1 MLPVRVRSDH
11 NIDAGIQIMHEEAEV
26 VPLLVEFYRAVGG
39 WNPDVGDFDGT
50 GLEGE
55 KIGEVEFNL
64 GPNNPVA
71 FNVWRDLG
79 FEMVDAVKVKSPR
92 PVGGLAI
99 WVTDAKGNYHYAGM
113 PALT

>member
-26 VPLLVEFYRAVGG
+26 VPIRVEFYRAVGG
-39 WNPDVGDFDGT
+39 WDPEIGDFDGT
-50 GLEGE
+50 SLEGE
-55 KIGEVEFNL
+55 TLGMVEFSL

-79 FEMVDAVKVKSPR
+79 FEVVDAVKVKSNR

-99 WVTDAKGNYHYAGM
+99 
-113 PALT
+113 